1 MDLLERYLQAVEEY
15 LPTKGRAD
23 VLAELRA
30 NLLDQMEEREATL
43 GRPLTIDEVAEIL
56 RSHGHPSIVAAR
68 YQPRRSLIGPEI
80 FPYYW
85 FTLRKTFPLVVG
97 LFILAQAVELIYGHP
112 NPHHI
117 VGTAL
122 AGLFRALFYFAA
134 WMTLAFAA
142 VDFIREHYP
151 QKVDFYSK
159 WDPRKLSKLSPEQ
172 ERQGVPKYPRVDLF
186 FHVLGLLWLLSIP
199 RHPAM
204 LFFAIGPTPWVLTGA
219 NMGFAP
225 VWHAFYWAV
234 VALNVLQLIF
244 KLILLNHSAQPW
256 RVPMKLVERVCGFGL
271 LVFLVQVKEYLVFRQ
286 PVTDPIRL
294 MRIASINQNVH
305 QGLLVV
311 AVIVGLKLLW
321 DGGQMV
327 MRSRQPGAVAHIMA

>member
-1 MDLLERYLQAVEEY
+1 MDLLDRYLQAVEEY

-30 NLLDQMEEREATL
+30 NLLDQMDEREETL
-43 GRPLTIDEVAEIL
+43 GRPLTQDEVAEIL

-85 FTLRKTFPLVVG
+85 FTLRKTFPLVIGV
-97 LFILAQAVELIYGHP
+97 FILSRAVQLIYGSSHP
-112 NPHHI
+112 ENI
-117 VGTAL
+117 VGATL
-122 AGLFRALFYFAA
+122 VSLFTVLFYFAG

-142 VDFIREHYP
+142 IGFICEHYP
-151 QKVDFYSK
+151 QKVDFYAN
-159 WDPRKLSKLSPEQ
+159 WDPRKLSRLSPEQ

-199 RHPAM
+199 RHPGM

-244 KLILLNHSAQPW
+244 KLILLNRSAQPW
-256 RVPMKLVERVCGFGL
+256 RIPMKLVERVLGFTL

-294 MRIASINQNVH
+294 MHIASINQNIH

-311 AVIVGLKLLW
+311 VVIVGLKLLW

-327 MRSRQPGAVAHIMA
+327 MRSRQPGTVAHIMA

>member
-159 WDPRKLSKLSPEQ
+159 WDPRKLSALSPQQ
-172 ERQGVPKYPRVDLF
+172 EREGVPKYPRVDLF

-294 MRIASINQNVH
+294 MHIASINQNVH

>member
-30 NLLDQMEEREATL
+30 NLLDQMDEREETL
-43 GRPLTIDEVAEIL
+43 GRPLTTDEVAEIL
-56 RSHGHPSIVAAR
+56 RNHGHPSIVAAR

-85 FTLRKTFPLVVG
+85 FTLRKTLPLVLGV
-97 LFILAQAVELIYGHP
+97 FILSRAVGMIYGPSHP
-112 NPHHI
+112 DNI
-117 VGTAL
+117 VGATL
-122 AGLFRALFYFAA
+122 TSLFAVLFYTAG
-134 WMTLAFAA
+134 WMTLVFAA
-142 VDFIREHYP
+142 IGFIAERYP

-159 WDPRKLSKLSPEQ
+159 WDPRKLAPVMQLKDRDGL
-172 ERQGVPKYPRVDLF
+172 PKHPRVDLA

-204 LFFAIGPTPWVLTGA
+204 LFFGLGPLPWILAHSDIGP
-219 NMGFAP
+219 AP

-234 VALNVLQLIF
+234 IALNVLQLVF
-244 KLILLNHSAQPW
+244 KLIAFNRSAQPW
-256 RVPMKLVERVCGFGL
+256 RTPMKLVERAFGFTL
-271 LVFLVQVKEYLVFRQ
+271 LVFLAQVKEYLVFLH
-286 PVTDPIRL
+286 PVTDPE
-294 MRIASINQNVH
+294 RIKLVATINLNAH
-305 QGLLVV
+305 RGLLLL
-311 AVIVGLKLLW
+311 ALIVGLKLLW
-321 DGGQMV
+321 DIGQLV